1 MPFHIKKQSIIQSD
15 VTVYYEGGNKWTQD
29 YADRKQY
36 SAKADA
42 DAKLVNPDGKNG
54 GFSNATVVSE

>member
-15 VTVYYEGGNKWTQD
+15 ITVYYEGGNKWSDD

-42 DAKLVNPDGKNG
+42 DAKLVNTDGKNG